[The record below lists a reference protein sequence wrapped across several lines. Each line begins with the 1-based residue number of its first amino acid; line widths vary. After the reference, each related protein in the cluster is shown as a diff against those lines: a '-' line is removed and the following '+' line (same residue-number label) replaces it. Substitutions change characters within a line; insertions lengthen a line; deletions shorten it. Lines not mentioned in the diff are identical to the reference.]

1 MLPYNFL
8 GKKKPNLPNLRP
20 LHKSKLL
27 EFANYQGPKII
38 LSVFLSTT
46 SARLR
51 LHDLAVVLTPQ
62 ASAFET
68 SDGKLLSKPPNLV
81 LAHSGNPGPSIQLTG
96 VLSGAR
102 PLVSLPAKLCE
113 DVTAKLPRLQDDEQ
127 RELFDAKPGPN

>member
-81 LAHSGNPGPSIQLTG
+81 LAHSGTPVHPS
-96 VLSGAR
+96 S
-102 PLVSLPAKLCE
+102 
-113 DVTAKLPRLQDDEQ
+113 
-127 RELFDAKPGPN
+127 